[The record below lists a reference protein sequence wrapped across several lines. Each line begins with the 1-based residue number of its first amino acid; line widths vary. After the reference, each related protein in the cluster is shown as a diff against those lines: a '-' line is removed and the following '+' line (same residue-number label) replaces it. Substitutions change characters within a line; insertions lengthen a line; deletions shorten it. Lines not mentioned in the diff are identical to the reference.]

1 MKKKN
6 LEIILQKI
14 PDYKK
19 PSPILEQYITPAE
32 IAADIIFIAH
42 QFNDIKN
49 KKILDLGCGT
59 GIFSVG
65 TYITDAKKVT
75 GIDIDK
81 TSIKI
86 AKKYA
91 KENKFE
97 IDYITQDIKDVNTK
111 ADTVIMNP
119 PFGAQK
125 TNRKGDRI
133 FIEKAFELG
142 KKIYTLHLTET
153 IPFIEK
159 MIKSLKG
166 EINFKKNYIFPIK
179 HTYEFH
185 NKKVVNYKVTLLR
198 IETNK

>member
-6 LEIILQKI
+6 LEIILQKT
-14 PDYKK
+14 PDYKN

-42 QFNDIKN
+42 QFDDIKN

-65 TYITDAKKVT
+65 AYITGAKEVT
-75 GIDIDK
+75 GIDVDK

-91 KENKFE
+91 KEKKFE
-97 IDYITQDIKDVNTK
+97 IEYMVQDIKDVNAK
-111 ADTVIMNP
+111 ADTIIMNP

-159 MIKSLKG
+159 MIKSLEGK
-166 EINFKKNYIFPIK
+166 ITYKKNYIFPIK

-185 NKKVVNYKVTLLR
+185 KKKVVNYKVSLLK
-198 IETNK
+198 IDTDK

>member
-65 TYITDAKKVT
+65 TYITDAEKVT